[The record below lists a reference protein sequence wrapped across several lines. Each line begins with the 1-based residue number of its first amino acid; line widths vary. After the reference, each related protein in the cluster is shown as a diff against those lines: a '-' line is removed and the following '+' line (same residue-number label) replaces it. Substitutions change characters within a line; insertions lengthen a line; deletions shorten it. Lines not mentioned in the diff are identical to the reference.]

1 MEGVICMQNGSYSP
15 FDAEPNSSYCAF
27 CQHSDIARYVLK
39 ETPNFLIVTD
49 HAPLVEGHLLIIPRC
64 HYTCYGD
71 VPTELDTELF
81 VLKQEVQKF
90 LAQYYAPV
98 VFWEHG
104 IFRQTVFHAH
114 LHCFPFGT
122 IEYDHT
128 LELHG
133 AVVHSQEDIRTWH
146 ATRGQ
151 YFYMEQADTALLFV
165 PEIDRYLQ
173 IIKGIFAQAAAR
185 RGYTGWRSPEQRQL
199 EGIPLIEATAASWR
213 AFQHHRRQDHHSR
226 RTTTCT

>member
-1 MEGVICMQNGSYSP
+1 MQNGSYSP
-15 FDAEPNSSYCAF
+15 IDAEPNSSYCAF
-27 CQHSDIARYVLK
+27 CQHSDIVRYVLK

-71 VPTELDTELF
+71 VPAELDTELF

-128 LELHG
+128 QELHD
-133 AVVHSQEDIRTWH
+133 AVVHTQEDIRLWH

-151 YFYMEQADTALLFV
+151 YFYMEQADTAFLFA
-165 PEIDRYLQ
+165 PELERYLQ
-173 IIKGIFAQAAAR
+173 IIKCIFTQAAAR
-185 RGYTGWRSPEQRQL
+185 SGYTGWRSPELRYAQGAPQ
-199 EGIPLIEATAASWR
+199 ISATVAKWR
-213 AFQHHRRQDHHSR
+213 AFQRQGAGYGFESSAR
-226 RTTTCT
+226 

>member
-1 MEGVICMQNGSYSP
+1 MEGVVCMQNGSYSP
-15 FDAEPNSSYCAF
+15 LDAESNSTYCAF

-49 HAPLVEGHLLIIPRC
+49 HAPLVEGHLLIIPRR

-71 VPTELDTELF
+71 VPAELDAEL
-81 VLKQEVQKF
+81 VTLKQEIQQF

-128 LELHG
+128 QELHG
-133 AVVHSQEDIRTWH
+133 AIVHTQEDVRTWY
-146 ATRGQ
+146 AACGQ

-165 PEIDRYLQ
+165 PEMDRYLQ
-173 IIKGIFAQAAAR
+173 IIKGIFAQAVAR
-185 RGYTGWRSPEQRQL
+185 SGYSGWRSPQLRQV
-199 EGIPLIEATAASWR
+199 EGVPLIEATCRRWR
-213 AFQHHRRQDHHSR
+213 AFQRKGVHYGSEPSTR
-226 RTTTCT
+226 

>member
-1 MEGVICMQNGSYSP
+1 MQNGSYSP
-15 FDAEPNSSYCAF
+15 LDAEFNSTYCAF

-49 HAPLVEGHLLIIPRC
+49 HAPLVEGHLLIIPRR

-71 VPTELDTELF
+71 VPTELDAELF
-81 VLKQEVQKF
+81 TLKQEVQQF
-90 LAQYYAPV
+90 LTQYYASV

-104 IFRQTVFHAH
+104 IFRQTVSHAH
-114 LHCFPFGT
+114 LHCFPFGA

-128 LELHG
+128 QELHS
-133 AVVHSQEDIRTWH
+133 AVVYTQEDIRTWY

-151 YFYMEQADTALLFV
+151 YFYMEQAGTALLFA

-173 IIKGIFAQAAAR
+173 IIKGIFAQAALR
-185 RGYTGWRSPEQRQL
+185 SGYTGWRSPEQRQL
-199 EGIPLIEATAASWR
+199 EGVPLIEATAARWSS
-213 AFQHHRRQDHHSR
+213 FQHLRRQGHNPE
-226 RTTTCT
+226 RTTAST

>member
-1 MEGVICMQNGSYSP
+1 MEGVVCMQNGSYSP
-15 FDAEPNSSYCAF
+15 LDAESNSTDCAF

-49 HAPLVEGHLLIIPRC
+49 HAPLVEGHLLIIPRR

-71 VPTELDTELF
+71 VPAELDAELF
-81 VLKQEVQKF
+81 TLKQEIQQF
-90 LAQYYAPV
+90 LARYYAPV

-128 LELHG
+128 QELHG
-133 AVVHSQEDIRTWH
+133 AVVHSQEDIRTWY
-146 ATRGQ
+146 ATCGQ

-165 PEIDRYLQ
+165 PEMDRYLQ
-173 IIKGIFAQAAAR
+173 IIKGIFAQAVAR
-185 RGYTGWRSPEQRQL
+185 SGYSGWRSPQLRQL
-199 EGIPLIEATAASWR
+199 EGIPLIEATAARWR
-213 AFQHHRRQDHHSR
+213 AFQHLGVHYDTEPSTR
-226 RTTTCT
+226 